1 MLRWFD
7 FKYKAPALTQNIQ
20 TRYLV
25 LGALLV
31 GGAAIVIYFSGHD
44 SSLKVTETS
53 SIEKVH
59 FDVSAAQVSSETAS
73 VPSSTP
79 QTSSVKMPS
88 LPDAHP
94 TGSPL
99 TNEMGGTRA
108 AAKVKV
114 GNKNFNLSPN
124 EVGMFPRVLVPAN
137 GKIQIS
143 VAYPEGTPN
152 DPLVIQAE
160 DGGLLDNGTVVKQGK
175 LDSNKVISF
184 EFQTNAQ
191 DGVYRVTLRKGT
203 DEKRLDFWVGE
214 ELALQK
220 GS

>member
-1 MLRWFD
+1 MSG
-7 FKYKAPALTQNIQ
+7 A
-20 TRYLV
+20 
-25 LGALLV
+25 ALLLC
-31 GGAAIVIYFSGHD
+31 FSRHD
-44 SSLKVTETS
+44 FSLKVVESTPTEKNPS
-53 SIEKVH
+53 
-59 FDVSAAQVSSETAS
+59 DVSTKQLSSETTSAPKI
-73 VPSSTP
+73 PSSSS
-79 QTSSVKMPS
+79 SSVKIS
-88 LPDAHP
+88 LLPDAHP

-99 TNEMGGTRA
+99 TSEMGGTRV

-114 GNKNFNLSPN
+114 GSKNFNLSPN
-124 EVGMFPRVLVPAN
+124 EAGMFPRVLVPAN

-184 EFQTNAQ
+184 EFQTNVQ
-191 DGVYRVTLRKGT
+191 EGVYRITLRKGT